1 MGAEPRDAADAPVRP
16 GCWLAC
22 DNRPGRAAHMVTA
35 VHGGRVWFG
44 DREPLHVGFLP
55 WWRVVDPPRW
65 KAPSGARSTEAGKD
79 SIIGKIGRQ
88 GRSNGLREASEELP

>member
-1 MGAEPRDAADAPVRP
+1 MGAEPTAAADAPVRP

-55 WWRVVDPPRW
+55 WWRVVDPPNG
-65 KAPSGARSTEAGKD
+65 KASSGECDAADVDGVTDWAARIRKAVGE
-79 SIIGKIGRQ
+79 
-88 GRSNGLREASEELP
+88 

>member
-1 MGAEPRDAADAPVRP
+1 
-16 GCWLAC
+16 
-22 DNRPGRAAHMVTA
+22 MVTA

-55 WWRVVDPPRW
+55 WWRVVDPPRG
-65 KAPSGARSTEAGKD
+65 KASSGARSSEAVKD

-88 GRSNGLREASEELP
+88 GRSDGLREASEALA

>member
-1 MGAEPRDAADAPVRP
+1 
-16 GCWLAC
+16 
-22 DNRPGRAAHMVTA
+22 MVTA

-55 WWRVVDPPRW
+55 WWRVVDPPRG
-65 KAPSGARSTEAGKD
+65 KASSGARSSEAGKD

-88 GRSNGLREASEELP
+88 GRSGGLREASEALA

>member
-22 DNRPGRAAHMVTA
+22 DNRPGRVAHMVTA

-55 WWRVVDPPRW
+55 WWRIVDPPRG
-65 KAPSGARSTEAGKD
+65 KAPGGARSAEAGKG
-79 SIIGKIGRQ
+79 SLIGKIGRQ
-88 GRSNGLREASEELP
+88 GRSDGLREASEALP

>member
-1 MGAEPRDAADAPVRP
+1 
-16 GCWLAC
+16 
-22 DNRPGRAAHMVTA
+22 MVTA

-55 WWRVVDPPRW
+55 WWRIVDPPNR
-65 KAPSGARSTEAGKD
+65 KASSGARSSEVGKD

-88 GRSNGLREASEELP
+88 GRSDGLREASEALQ

>member
-1 MGAEPRDAADAPVRP
+1 MGAEPRDATAAPVRP

-55 WWRVVDPPRW
+55 WWRIVEPPRG
-65 KAPSGARSTEAGKD
+65 KAPGAARSAETGKD
-79 SIIGKIGRQ
+79 LLF
-88 GRSNGLREASEELP
+88 GRSVCQVIIDDLGEISEALQ